1 MNEETLT
8 KEDYEKAIS
17 FLSTLPEE
25 SFIKHQ
31 QILNFRK
38 ENIGKFHCVLGHL
51 YLNPASPFYDPSN
64 TDPDGIRYYG
74 MYDFDDLNSKKTS
87 SLAAINNNAPNGKIK
102 VTVIQALKE
111 EMNFRYPQLKGA

>member
-1 MNEETLT
+1 MNERTLT

-25 SFIKHQ
+25 SFIKHEQ
-31 QILNFRK
+31 TLGFAQ

-51 YLNPASPFYDPSN
+51 YLNPASPFYDPNNSDN
-64 TDPDGIRYYG
+64 NGTHYHGEC
-74 MYDFDDLNSKKTS
+74 DFNGLNSEQFFY
-87 SLAAINNNAPNGKIK
+87 LAAINNDAPSGQIK
-102 VTVIQALKE
+102 VTVIQALEK